1 MSYKNLLELE
11 KWYIFF
17 PEINLKKRL
26 VFIIKIFCYK
36 FSNFLWI
43 CIYIETNF
51 NVSQYIEIKKFCRA
65 IHFSSLIQSLEKK
78 KKEIW
83 AFLNKFKN

>member
-36 FSNFLWI
+36 FSNFL
-43 CIYIETNF
+43 
-51 NVSQYIEIKKFCRA
+51 
-65 IHFSSLIQSLEKK
+65 
-78 KKEIW
+78 
-83 AFLNKFKN
+83 